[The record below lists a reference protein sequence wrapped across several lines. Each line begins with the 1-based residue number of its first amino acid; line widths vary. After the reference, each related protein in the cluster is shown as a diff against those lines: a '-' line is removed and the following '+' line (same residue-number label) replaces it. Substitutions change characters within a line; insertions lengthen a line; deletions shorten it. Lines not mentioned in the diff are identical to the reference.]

1 MMKETVSKLANQV
14 IAPFVK
20 KMDNQQYFEQD
31 VVDALF
37 SNGVNTILLFI
48 LYLKIYTIYNFK
60 FLAYGP

>member
-1 MMKETVSKLANQV
+1 MPLTGLLNEDEQMMKETVSKLANQV

-37 SNGVNTILLFI
+37 SNGVNKLISLISL
-48 LYLKIYTIYNFK
+48 
-60 FLAYGP
+60 